1 MINVDVTLFIQ
12 MGNFLLLMFLMN
24 IVLYRPI
31 RRLVADR
38 NQFVSE
44 QREDIEQAEADAVN
58 AVQTFEDSI
67 REARAQGR
75 QKVQDMKD
83 AAYVVEKEMLERAH
97 QSSVREIEVVK
108 DKIQQ
113 DIGAV
118 RDQLKQQVQAFSKDL
133 AQRIL
138 GRSL

>member
-24 IVLYRPI
+24 IILYRPI
-31 RRLVADR
+31 RRLVSER
-38 NQFVSE
+38 NQFVRE
-44 QREDIEQAEADAVN
+44 QREDIEQADADAADAVQ
-58 AVQTFEDSI
+58 AFEDRI

-75 QKVQDMKD
+75 LKVQEMKD
-83 AAYVVEKEMLERAH
+83 AAYLVEKELLEKAH
-97 QSSVREIEVVK
+97 QSSAAELQAVK
-108 DKIQQ
+108 ARIQR

-118 RDQLKQQVQAFSKDL
+118 REQLQQQVQAFSKDL